1 MEVENLDRVR
11 PWLVP
16 LRGFFFTPLI
26 FFIFLIFD
34 F

>member
-1 MEVENLDRVR
+1 MEVEYLNGVW

-16 LRGFFFTPLI
+16 LRDIFFTPLI
-26 FFIFLIFD
+26 FFIFLIFS